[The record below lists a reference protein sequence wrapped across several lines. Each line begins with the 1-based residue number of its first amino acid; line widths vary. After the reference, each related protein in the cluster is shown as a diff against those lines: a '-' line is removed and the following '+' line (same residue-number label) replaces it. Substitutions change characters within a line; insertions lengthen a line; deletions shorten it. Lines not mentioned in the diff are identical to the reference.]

1 MIRKGKAAIKKA
13 DGGRIGYAGG
23 KKVVE
28 GLISLLNKKA
38 GKDVLTTADKIAI
51 PKKTLDRDMFKK
63 FDDRN
68 PDQNRLLTD
77 AEIEDYEMEL
87 GDTETWMM
95 DGTLREAEKAVV
107 DQKEYMADIMKMK
120 ERGDFGDFS
129 PSKLDDVND
138 AQIEEAVQ
146 NIFPTGDTKLDAEM
160 AAESLV
166 ELNPQI
172 FGDVLLDDL
181 DDITRSKIYGAVYD
195 RLSNNMAKMIKEKR
209 NLSNPTKTLEGIK
222 KTGTIDISDPDIADE
237 FARFMKE
244 KNPKGYKDMEQ
255 KIQLESFDPKKTK
268 GNAEGG
274 RIGLLSGGGVLKK
287 LIMNLAK
294 EKGMSGSEVL
304 KVMNYKSLPS
314 KIKNLM
320 TKEEFTSMKDQRLEG
335 VEIWRDLMSSQQEM
349 TKNIDAGKNTPA
361 AELFEML
368 EKTSPGY
375 GTVPRNISD
384 ADMLQMEQLIKNM
397 KTKDNRQLNAKG
409 GLANLLGE

>member
-1 MIRKGKAAIKKA
+1 M
-13 DGGRIGYAGG
+13 GYAGG

-28 GLISLLNKKA
+28 GLASLIKKKFGDNA
-38 GKDVLTTADKIAI
+38 ITTADKLKT
-51 PKKTLDRDMFKK
+51 PQKTLDREMFKK

-138 AQIEEAVQ
+138 NQIEEAVQ

-181 DDITRSKIYGAVYD
+181 DDIT
-195 RLSNNMAKMIKEKR
+195 LS
-209 NLSNPTKTLEGIK
+209 
-222 KTGTIDISDPDIADE
+222 
-237 FARFMKE
+237 
-244 KNPKGYKDMEQ
+244 
-255 KIQLESFDPKKTK
+255 
-268 GNAEGG
+268 
-274 RIGLLSGGGVLKK
+274 
-287 LIMNLAK
+287 LIH
-294 EKGMSGSEVL
+294 
-304 KVMNYKSLPS
+304 
-314 KIKNLM
+314 I
-320 TKEEFTSMKDQRLEG
+320 
-335 VEIWRDLMSSQQEM
+335 
-349 TKNIDAGKNTPA
+349 
-361 AELFEML
+361 
-368 EKTSPGY
+368 
-375 GTVPRNISD
+375 
-384 ADMLQMEQLIKNM
+384 
-397 KTKDNRQLNAKG
+397 
-409 GLANLLGE
+409 